1 MKTHWLWTMFSGLA
15 ISLAA
20 FAVMAEPPQSGDIPP
35 GEQATPPVEDEVDVA
50 DEAQTEEQAAKE
62 PSRIACRASDLIGMS
77 VKNKDGEALGSL
89 KDLVFD
95 PKTGT
100 ICYAALARGG
110 LLGIGEKLVA
120 VPWEAFECQVK
131 EHEQRAFR
139 PDEQPE
145 TAVVSQGRFELIL
158 DMDAETLDQHP
169 GFDKNTWPASGDES
183 LMEEETQPVEEPVE
197 ESPPVELPESPAD
210 TLPEKPLG

>member
-145 TAVVSQGRFELIL
+145 TADASKVELIL
-158 DMDAETLDQHP
+158 DVDAETLDQHP
-169 GFDKNTWPASGDES
+169 GFDKNNWPASGDES
-183 LMEEETQPVEEPVE
+183 LMKGETQPVEEPVE
-197 ESPPVELPESPAD
+197 KIPPVELPERPAD
-210 TLPEKPLG
+210 TFPEKPLG